1 MPLEVVVATSVAAAA
16 AAAALG
22 LPVTTVRISW
32 TPIAGTTTGMET
44 DSRGLAGRRRLVVSN
59 PDLPHCQDDVV
70 TMVTVPMSAATA
82 FWEPPAAHQAVLVV
96 PIIEA
101 RLPGCYSRG
110 GQACPRALCARW
122 GP

>member
-1 MPLEVVVATSVAAAA
+1 MNKKEKERENVKARNRDLATS
-16 AAAALG
+16 
-22 LPVTTVRISW
+22 S
-32 TPIAGTTTGMET
+32 
-44 DSRGLAGRRRLVVSN
+44 SR
-59 PDLPHCQDDVV
+59 QDDVV
-70 TMVTVPMSAATA
+70 TVVTVPMTAETA